1 MTQRGTVLRQ
11 PDVSKANDRCQRRRS
26 RWLVLCAIQ
35 VLTLTAQS
43 GGALSQ
49 EAYPTRSIKL
59 VVPYVAG
66 GGTDTSARIFAQ
78 FMSARLGQQIVVENV
93 GGAGGVVGTNNVAR
107 AQPDGYTVLYTS
119 QAPLTV
125 QPFLKQKPPY
135 DAEKDIRPLA
145 IIVNA
150 PTLLLASPTAPGK
163 DLKEFIEA
171 ARRDPGKYRFGSPG
185 VGNDYHLLFELL
197 KAQAQIGITHI
208 PYRGTAPAMTG
219 LLTDQIHVLLT
230 SVGQGMPQ
238 VQDGKARVLAVIA
251 QKRLPELPDIPTIA
265 EAGFPKANMVPWF
278 GLFAPAQVPQGI
290 VAAWDRHTRDLQNSP
305 EWREKMQALKFEPEL
320 RTLSEFNTVIDDA
333 RALWKVLIPSL
344 QLDGGN

>member
-1 MTQRGTVLRQ
+1 MPKQ
-11 PDVSKANDRCQRRRS
+11 N
-26 RWLVLCAIQ
+26 RWLALCAIQ
-35 VLTLTAQS
+35 MMALAAQGS
-43 GGALSQ
+43 PASSQ
-49 EAYPTRSIKL
+49 EVYPARSIKL

-66 GGTDTSARIFAQ
+66 GGTDTSARIFGQ
-78 FMSARLGQQIVVENV
+78 FMSARLGQQVVIENV
-93 GGAGGVVGTNNVAR
+93 GGAGGVVGTGNVAR

-125 QPFLKQKPPY
+125 APFLKQKPPY
-135 DAEKDIRPLA
+135 DAEKDIKPLA

-150 PTLLLASPTAPGK
+150 PTLLLASPAAPGR

-171 ARRDPGKYRFGSPG
+171 AKREPGKYRFGSPG
-185 VGNDYHLLFELL
+185 AGNDFHLLFELL
-197 KAQAQIGITHI
+197 KNQAQIDIAHI

-219 LLTDQIHVLLT
+219 LLTDQIHLLLT
-230 SVGQGMPQ
+230 SAGQGMPQ
-238 VQDGKARVLAVIA
+238 VQGGKARALAVIA

-278 GLFAPAQVPQGI
+278 GLFAPSQVPQSV
-290 VAAWDRHTRDLQNSP
+290 VAAWDKHTRELQNSP
-305 EWREKMQALKFEPEL
+305 EWREKMAALKFEPEV

-344 QLDGGN
+344 GLDSN